1 MYQQFHYWVKIHKNP
16 LSKMP
21 GWLTFN
27 LFDVHSINVV
37 WDATE
42 DRPLAVQ
49 IATADAQFNLDG
61 CGMAQFFVAW
71 EEFQKVSH
79 DDFDSLVNAEPFSRT
94 FRFTG
99 EAPEVGLIRPA
110 APSDIPS

>member
-1 MYQQFHYWVKIHKNP
+1 MVHKFHYWIKVHKNP
-16 LSKMP
+16 LKGGG
-21 GWLTFN
+21 GWLAFN

-37 WDATE
+37 WDAEE

-49 IATADAQFNLDG
+49 VATEAAQFNLDG

-71 EEFQKVSH
+71 EEFQKVSEAAQEAGGG
-79 DDFDSLVNAEPFSRT
+79 DLSRHYV
-94 FRFTG
+94 FEG

-110 APSDIPS
+110 TVAEIPS